1 MTDNTPGPGDWREQR
16 DREREERR
24 EHGWGGP
31 WIGGVILI
39 VLGVVF
45 LLQNFGWQLP
55 KNWWAAF
62 ILIPAAGSL
71 MAARRNYEA
80 NGGRLTGGVIG
91 PGVAGIVFVVMAVA
105 LFLGVEWGAFWP
117 IILILVGG
125 GIMARTMWRG

>member
-1 MTDNTPGPGDWREQR
+1 MSDDAPGSD
-16 DREREERR
+16 ERR
-24 EHGWGGP
+24 QGHHGHGWGGP

-39 VLGVVF
+39 VLGVIF

-80 NGGRLTGGVIG
+80 NGGQWTGAVVG
-91 PGVAGIVFVVMAVA
+91 PGIAGIVFVVMAVA
-105 LFLGVEWGAFWP
+105 LFMGLEWGLFWP
-117 IILILVGG
+117 IILILIGG
-125 GIMARTMWRG
+125 GIMARTMGRG